1 MKKFVTILFSLVL
14 MTSCA
19 ADKEFSPNKD
29 PQDSTT
35 LIKDTNGTN
44 GVLIPI
50 TSSNVMAAG
59 YDTQSQIMKV
69 QFKNGR
75 LYEYYGVDLELWDS
89 FVSAQPNPWS
99 TVGYPRLVGEGYQY
113 RRIS

>member
-1 MKKFVTILFSLVL
+1 MKKFIVILFSLVL
-14 MTSCA
+14 ITSCTA
-19 ADKEFSPNKD
+19 QKEFSASTD
-29 PQDSTT
+29 GQDSTA
-35 LIKDTNGTN
+35 LIKDTTGTK

-50 TSSNVMAAG
+50 KSSNVMAAG

-75 LYEYYGVDLELWDS
+75 LYEYYGVNLELWNS

-99 TVGYPRLVGEGYQY
+99 IVGNSRLVGEGYEY
-113 RRIS
+113 RRIN